1 MNTSVKNRPTA
12 AYSNGRF
19 QVTLPGGVEISFPIK
34 GNWRFERA
42 SEEQLRNVE
51 LDDEGIHWPDID
63 EDLSFAG
70 ILRGDWGQYVKIPAP
85 MAVCE
90 DAPSNNYQ

>member
-1 MNTSVKNRPTA
+1 MNTSVKSRPTA
-12 AYSNGRF
+12 VYSNGRF
-19 QVTLPGGVEISFPIK
+19 QVTLPGGVEFSFPIK

-70 ILRGDWGQYVKIPAP
+70 ILRGDWGQYVKFPAP
-85 MAVCE
+85 MVACE
-90 DAPSNNYQ
+90 DAPPNNYK